1 MYRKLLLQIAL
12 LLFCGVAHAAPVGLF
27 GFEEGSLGTAACC
40 AGCTGSSGTISV
52 QSTTVRSGGF
62 ALRANPT
69 TTATGLV
76 RLMPLDARG
85 MFHPNA
91 TFGATTYT
99 RFYFR
104 LGTLPATNSEPFI
117 RFSDNGTNP
126 KFTYYVNS
134 SGNILAYNS
143 SGTLVET
150 SIGTITTGVWY
161 KIDIETRSGAGSTAY
176 KLEVDDVTFLSGSAA
191 QAAANVGI
199 LFVGKVINANS
210 QTVDF
215 YYDDMLV
222 DNAAKPLPGAVVRL
236 IPNAAGDTNNWTAGT
251 APSDYTQCLEVPTDS
266 NTSYVKKSA
275 TSSQSFNFNFQST
288 ADVGIPS
295 DAIINGMKTW
305 SYVVATSATATA
317 DAPVLTCGGSTNTT
331 TTVNF
336 GADPNVYYCRSI
348 VNSTCAG
355 TSLAYTASD
364 IDSLLLGHT
373 DTSASADVRVSTT
386 YLMVDYVTPT
396 PTPTPT
402 PVGGK
407 SDLLLLG
414 IGK

>member
-1 MYRKLLLQIAL
+1 
-12 LLFCGVAHAAPVGLF
+12 
-27 GFEEGSLGTAACC
+27 
-40 AGCTGSSGTISV
+40 
-52 QSTTVRSGGF
+52 
-62 ALRANPT
+62 
-69 TTATGLV
+69 
-76 RLMPLDARG
+76 MPLDARG
-85 MFHPNA
+85 MFHPSA

-104 LGTLPATNSEPFI
+104 VGTLPAANSEPFI
-117 RFSDNGTNP
+117 RFSDNGTNA

-134 SGNILAYNS
+134 TGNLLAYNS
-143 SGTLVET
+143 SGTLVQT
-150 SIGTITTGVWY
+150 STGTITTNTWY

-176 KLEVDDVTFLSGSAA
+176 KLEVDDVTFLSGTAA
-191 QAAANVGI
+191 QAAASVGI
-199 LFVGKVINANS
+199 IYAGKVINANS

-215 YYDDMLV
+215 YYDDMIV
-222 DNAAKPLPGAVVRL
+222 DNAVKPLPGSIIRF
-236 IPNAAGDTNNWTAGT
+236 IPNAAGTVNNWTSGT

-266 NTSYVKKSA
+266 NTTYVKKSA
-275 TSSQSFNFNFQST
+275 TSSQSFNFNLQST

-295 DAIINGMKTW
+295 NSLINGVKGW
-305 SYVVATSATATA
+305 SYVVATSATTTA
-317 DAPVLTCGGSTNTT
+317 DAPVMTCGGSTNTT
-331 TTVNF
+331 TTANF
-336 GADPNVYYCRSI
+336 GADPNQYYCRSI
-348 VNSTCAG
+348 VNNTCVG

-364 IDSLLLGHT
+364 IDSMLYGHT

-402 PVGGK
+402 PTATPTPTPTATPTPTPVGGK